1 MRIKQLKP
9 KMIWRKRM
17 LLTICIVF
25 GLIIAGVIFWNVSP
39 IPKSFLIKKAFEGG
53 MFVQS
58 NNYKNALKET
68 RIVKDINYDSKFPDG
83 TLDIIYPKNLT
94 GKTPVLF
101 LVHGGGFVGGDKS
114 DITGYAVELAARG
127 YTVININYALA
138 PKRKYPTPVL
148 QLGEAYE
155 YIKANAKKYNVK
167 LDDLYFAGDS
177 AGAQISGQFVTIQT
191 SPDYAKLTGID
202 AIVAPSTIK
211 GILLFCG
218 PYNMPALAKME
229 TSKEVQDFMRTTGW
243 AYFGKK
249 KFETLPEME
258 IASIYKHVTKDY
270 PPTFITDGN
279 TASFEEQGKALA
291 STLQNKG
298 VPVDTLFFDKNIS
311 GELAHEFQFKMNTP
325 PGQEAFNRVLKFLNE
340 NK

>member
-1 MRIKQLKP
+1 MIITKKNGDSLIMRIKQLKP
-9 KMIWRKRM
+9 KMIWKKNVANSFYCCR
-17 LLTICIVF
+17 IDYC
-25 GLIIAGVIFWNVSP
+25 GVVLECFTYSESVSH
-39 IPKSFLIKKAFEGG
+39 KKAFEGG

-83 TLDIIYPKNLT
+83 TLDIIYPKNFT
-94 GKTPVLF
+94 GKTSVIF
-101 LVHGGGFVGGDKS
+101 WVHGGGFVGGDKS

-191 SPDYAKLTGID
+191 SPDYAKLTEL
-202 AIVAPSTIK
+202 T
-211 GILLFCG
+211 LLLLLLQLKVYC
-218 PYNMPALAKME
+218 
-229 TSKEVQDFMRTTGW
+229 
-243 AYFGKK
+243 YFAARIIC
-249 KFETLPEME
+249 L
-258 IASIYKHVTKDY
+258 H
-270 PPTFITDGN
+270 
-279 TASFEEQGKALA
+279 
-291 STLQNKG
+291 
-298 VPVDTLFFDKNIS
+298 
-311 GELAHEFQFKMNTP
+311 
-325 PGQEAFNRVLKFLNE
+325 
-340 NK
+340 

>member
-1 MRIKQLKP
+1 
-9 KMIWRKRM
+9 
-17 LLTICIVF
+17 
-25 GLIIAGVIFWNVSP
+25 
-39 IPKSFLIKKAFEGG
+39 

-68 RIVKDINYDSKFPDG
+68 RIVKDINYNSKFPDG

-94 GKTPVLF
+94 GKTSVIF
-101 LVHGGGFVGGDKS
+101 WVHGGGFVGGDKS

-155 YIKANAKKYNVK
+155 YIKENAKKYNVK

-202 AIVAPSTIK
+202 AVVAPSTIK

-243 AYFGKK
+243 AYFGKRS
-249 KFETLPEME
+249 L
-258 IASIYKHVTKDY
+258 KHY
-270 PPTFITDGN
+270 
-279 TASFEEQGKALA
+279 
-291 STLQNKG
+291 
-298 VPVDTLFFDKNIS
+298 
-311 GELAHEFQFKMNTP
+311 
-325 PGQEAFNRVLKFLNE
+325 LK
-340 NK
+340 